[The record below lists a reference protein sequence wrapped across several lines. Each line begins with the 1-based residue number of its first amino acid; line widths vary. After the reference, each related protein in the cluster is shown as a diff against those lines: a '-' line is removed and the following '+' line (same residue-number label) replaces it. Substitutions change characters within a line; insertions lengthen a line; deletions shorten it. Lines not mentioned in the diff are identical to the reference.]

1 MFNRKNIGPKE
12 RIARIVGGCLMV
24 LCGLI
29 GLQATPLGL
38 AVAAVGVGSM
48 LTGVFRYCPACALN
62 GRKPTDDC

>member
-1 MFNRKNIGPKE
+1 MFNRKNVGPKE

-38 AVAAVGVGSM
+38 AVAAVGVVSM
-48 LTGVFRYCPACALN
+48 LTGIVRYCPACALS
-62 GRKPTDDC
+62 GRKPTDPC

>member
-1 MFNRKNIGPKE
+1 MFNRKNVGPKE

-24 LCGLI
+24 LCGLV

-38 AVAAVGVGSM
+38 AVAAVGVVSM
-48 LTGVFRYCPACALN
+48 LTGVVRYCPACALS